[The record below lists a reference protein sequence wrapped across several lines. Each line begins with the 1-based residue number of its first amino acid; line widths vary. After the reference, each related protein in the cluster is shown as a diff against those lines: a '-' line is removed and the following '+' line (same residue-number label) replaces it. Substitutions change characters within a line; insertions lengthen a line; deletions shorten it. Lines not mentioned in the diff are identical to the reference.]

1 MKEINKKAFYISRT
15 DICTKVRNIMKQKIV
30 NKALKKLCEDGS
42 ITKSY
47 DGWNALYSITE

>member
-1 MKEINKKAFYISRT
+1 MKEINKNTYFISKT

-42 ITKSY
+42 ITKS
-47 DGWNALYSITE
+47 DDWNDLYSITE